1 MFFNCVIWNKTTTT
15 TAVVMFCE
23 RRWKFQVLVSQFT
36 WAFILILLVGSHVH
50 EQTTL
55 QSQLFLVFVSVCKY
69 ELSYLSVFLLELFR
83 GHFFFCLQTA
93 NSDKLTSFINTLNG
107 KDGNLCHLVTVPP
120 GPLLSDALIS
130 SPLLQGEDGAPAGM
144 EYASEYGFDPNSDPE
159 LALVS
164 D

>member
-1 MFFNCVIWNKTTTT
+1 MSMNKLPSNPNYFLSLFQYANMNCPIHQFFCWS
-15 TAVVMFCE
+15 C
-23 RRWKFQVLVSQFT
+23 
-36 WAFILILLVGSHVH
+36 
-50 EQTTL
+50 
-55 QSQLFLVFVSVCKY
+55 
-69 ELSYLSVFLLELFR
+69 LEDI
-83 GHFFFCLQTA
+83 FFCLQTA

>member
-1 MFFNCVIWNKTTTT
+1 MSMNKLPSNPSYFLSLFQYANMNCPIHQFFCWS
-15 TAVVMFCE
+15 C
-23 RRWKFQVLVSQFT
+23 
-36 WAFILILLVGSHVH
+36 
-50 EQTTL
+50 
-55 QSQLFLVFVSVCKY
+55 
-69 ELSYLSVFLLELFR
+69 LEDI
-83 GHFFFCLQTA
+83 FFCLQTA